1 MKLFTY
7 FEQVSLLFTSIIW
20 HADMIF
26 FTMKAYSYMGS
37 YMFGVINRAKRSK
50 LYFDWLPTYAH
61 FDRKC
66 NRDCIVKVIIYEPI
80 S

>member
-7 FEQVSLLFTSIIW
+7 FEQVSLLFNSFIW

-26 FTMKAYSYMGS
+26 LTMKAYSYMGS

-50 LYFDWLPTYAH
+50 VKHDWLATYVQ
-61 FDRKC
+61 F
-66 NRDCIVKVIIYEPI
+66 I
-80 S
+80 